1 MSEAASEPKLGQ
13 DVFLALA
20 AVGWAD
26 GKLDADEADAIVRCA
41 LEEGLEIEE
50 ITAIE
55 EATQSPVALG
65 DIDIS
70 KLTKADRLFVYA
82 VATWIVG
89 IDGTVADAEQDVLD
103 QLGTSLKIPDK
114 PREHASAIALEIGS
128 LGESDKPAFYNL
140 PKLRRTLKHRL
151 SEARRL
157 RESQRAD

>member
-1 MSEAASEPKLGQ
+1 M
-13 DVFLALA
+13 FLALA

-26 GKLDADEADAIVRCA
+26 GELAADEADAIVRCA
-41 LEEGLEIEE
+41 LEEGLELEE

-55 EATQSPVALG
+55 EATKTRVDLG

-89 IDGTVADAEQDVLD
+89 IDGTVADAEQEVLD
-103 QLGTSLKIPDK
+103 KLGASLKIPDK
-114 PREHASAIALEIGS
+114 PREHANAIALEIGS

-157 RESQRAD
+157 RESQRSD